1 MGPHNSQGSPCGN
14 QHHRQKRGPPAGN
27 NNIKKHSSAMA
38 AMEVQVTTLAGECW
52 TFQAD
57 NWTLRDLKARE
68 NPNFAVKEAAW
79 CRKIW

>member
-1 MGPHNSQGSPCGN
+1 
-14 QHHRQKRGPPAGN
+14 
-27 NNIKKHSSAMA
+27 MA

-79 CRKIW
+79 CPKIWRLFLVFPTQ